1 MCGSGVPC
9 QHPVSTEHGNKQ
21 VSGSEH
27 NDAPGPWPVGGEH
40 GWVLAFAIVNSV
52 LFTAAKSTKMSVQIN
67 NVKES
72 AVKAT

>member
-1 MCGSGVPC
+1 M
-9 QHPVSTEHGNKQ
+9 
-21 VSGSEH
+21 SGSEH